1 MRATDD
7 KCRKTGSF
15 FMERPGGRGQ
25 GREKWRIK
33 RNSKN
38 LRIDPESPNREILGK
53 YGLICENS
61 REMFISID
69 HCIIHASADRGGPG
83 WWISDKAD
91 VFALWSA
98 YGTVVGCIVH
108 IRKIG
113 NKCKIYV

>member
-1 MRATDD
+1 MINAG
-7 KCRKTGSF
+7 KQGVFSWK
-15 FMERPGGRGQ
+15 GRVAEDRG
-25 GREKWRIK
+25 EKKWRIE

-38 LRIDPESPNREILGK
+38 PRIDPEAPNRQILGK

-91 VFALWSA
+91 VFALWSE
-98 YGTVVGCIVH
+98 YGTVVECIVH

>member
-15 FMERPGGRGQ
+15 LMERPGGREK

-38 LRIDPESPNREILGK
+38 LRINPEAPNRQILGK
-53 YGLICENS
+53 YGLICENL

-69 HCIIHASADRGGPG
+69 YCIIHASTDRDGPG

-91 VFALWSA
+91 VFAFWSA
-98 YGTVVGCIVH
+98 YGTVVGYIDH

>member
-1 MRATDD
+1 MINAGKQGVFSWKGRVAEDRGEKNGELKEIVKILVSILKPQTD
-7 KCRKTGSF
+7 RF
-15 FMERPGGRGQ
+15 
-25 GREKWRIK
+25 W
-33 RNSKN
+33 
-38 LRIDPESPNREILGK
+38 GK

-91 VFALWSA
+91 VFALWSKC
-98 YGTVVGCIVH
+98 GTVVGCIVH

>member
-1 MRATDD
+1 MINAG
-7 KCRKTGSF
+7 KQGVSSWK
-15 FMERPGGRGQ
+15 GRVAEDRG
-25 GREKWRIK
+25 EKNGELKEIVK
-33 RNSKN
+33 IFVSI
-38 LRIDPESPNREILGK
+38 LESPNRQILGK

>member
-1 MRATDD
+1 
-7 KCRKTGSF
+7 
-15 FMERPGGRGQ
+15 MERPGGRGQ
-25 GREKWRIK
+25 GREKWRIE

-38 LRIDPESPNREILGK
+38 PRIDPEATNRQILGK

-91 VFALWSA
+91 VFALWSEC
-98 YGTVVGCIVH
+98 GTVVGCIVH

>member
-1 MRATDD
+1 
-7 KCRKTGSF
+7 
-15 FMERPGGRGQ
+15 MERPGGRGQ
-25 GREKWRIK
+25 GREKWRIE

-38 LRIDPESPNREILGK
+38 PRIDPEAPNRQILGK

-69 HCIIHASADRGGPG
+69 HCIIHASADRGG
-83 WWISDKAD
+83 
-91 VFALWSA
+91 FALWSE